1 MNYRVAALLSYFTG
15 LAPVPQ
21 TRKDKKMATAPQTF
35 ANHTRW
41 QPPFHFFV
49 VPVMLINVIWSVVQ
63 FVRAPGLNSGWWIV
77 VSLALLVLAFLVRLN
92 SLKVQDRLIRLEEK
106 LRYQQILSATACQQ
120 ADALNIGQMIALRF
134 AGDEELE
141 ELVGAVLA
149 GKLARTSEI
158 KGAIKGWRADTFRV

>member
-1 MNYRVAALLSYFTG
+1 
-15 LAPVPQ
+15 
-21 TRKDKKMATAPQTF
+21 MATTPQTF
-35 ANHTRW
+35 TNHTRW

-49 VPVMLINVIWSVVQ
+49 APVLLINVIWSVVQ
-63 FVRAPGLNSGWWIV
+63 FVRGPALNSGWWII

-92 SLKVQDRLIRLEEK
+92 SLRVQDRLIRLEEK
-106 LRYQQILSATACQQ
+106 LRYRQILSATLCQET
-120 ADALNIGQMIALRF
+120 AALTTGQIIALRF

-158 KGAIKGWRADTFRV
+158 KRAIKGWRADTFRV